1 MNSTSSPA
9 ATPATVK
16 SADRC
21 LDLLELLAQHP
32 DGLTLSEVC
41 GRAGWPKSSAL
52 ALLRTLERRG
62 YVLLAANGSYLL
74 GPRVTSLGSAY
85 LDRISLAEE
94 GLEAV
99 RAVSRAVDETV
110 HLAVLRGKEV
120 LYVAKAEGG
129 GQMRMVSAV
138 GRMIP
143 AHGPG
148 VGKMLLA
155 SLPDDLLEEMFPPG
169 EPLARLTAKTVT
181 DREIFLRELARIRQQ
196 DYATDDG
203 ESTIGLRCIAAPV
216 RRPRADRRRD
226 ERLRP
231 RAALHRRPHP
241 HAARCPRGGCPGALG
256 PARLPGITSAAGS
269 GTERAAGRS
278 HRWLTPWRQRGREPV
293 RTRRTSRP

>member
-143 AHGPG
+143 AHGTG

-203 ESTIGLRCIAAPV
+203 ESTIGLCCIAAPV
-216 RRPRADRRRD
+216 RDVHGQIVAAMSVSVPEPRFTADRIPTLHAALVEGARELSVRLGCPASL
-226 ERLRP
+226 LRP
-231 RAALHRRPHP
+231 VQEPN
-241 HAARCPRGGCPGALG
+241 
-256 PARLPGITSAAGS
+256 
-269 GTERAAGRS
+269 GRQDA
-278 HRWLTPWRQRGREPV
+278 HTDG
-293 RTRRTSRP
+293 

>member
-1 MNSTSSPA
+1 MNPSGSLA
-9 ATPATVK
+9 AAPATVK

-41 GRAGWPKSSAL
+41 AFAGWPKSSAL
-52 ALLRTLERRG
+52 ALLRTLERRD
-62 YVLLAANGSYLL
+62 YVLLAANGSSYLL
-74 GPRVTSLGSAY
+74 GPRVASLGSAY
-85 LDRISLAEE
+85 LDRITLAEE
-94 GLEAV
+94 GLEVV

-143 AHGPG
+143 AHGTG
-148 VGKMLLA
+148 VGKVLLA
-155 SLPDDLLEEMFPPG
+155 NLPGDRLEELFPPG
-169 EPLARLTAKTVT
+169 EPLARLTARTVT
-181 DREIFLRELARIRQQ
+181 DREAFLRELARIRQQ

-216 RRPRADRRRD
+216 RDVHGQIVAAMSVSVPEPRFTADRVSALRSALMDGARRLSA
-226 ERLRP
+226 RLGCPPALLRP
-231 RAALHRRPHP
+231 
-241 HAARCPRGGCPGALG
+241 
-256 PARLPGITSAAGS
+256 AAGPNGRQ
-269 GTERAAGRS
+269 GTCGD
-278 HRWLTPWRQRGREPV
+278 G
-293 RTRRTSRP
+293 